1 MTVEDGPKA
10 QPPATGRDRFFTFTK
25 EQGLPDNVI
34 NNVQEDDFGCL
45 WLSGLRGIYRV
56 SRRQLNAVAAGRLP
70 TVACT
75 IFGEADGMLSSEC
88 NGGDNQ
94 PAGCKDRLGRIWF
107 PTVQGVVMIDPKL
120 ARSAGDPPP
129 VLVEQVKANGQVV
142 FGDDLES
149 SAPQRSSLPYRA
161 AASAKMERSKLPRSD
176 VAPYRL
182 PAGTARALEIFYTA
196 NNFADPARIR
206 FKYRLEGYDQDW
218 LWDEQNRR
226 TVSYANLKPG
236 RYTFR
241 VTACDSHGCWNEQ
254 GAQFAFYIEPFFWQT
269 WPFYIAMGA
278 LALAAAMGMHHQRV
292 ARLRGIGRLEQERSL
307 ADERAR
313 IARDLHDDLGAS
325 LSRIVLLSEVASK
338 EQQSGAKVTTQ
349 LARITTMAAQL
360 VDNIGELVWATN
372 SKYDNLAS
380 LAAYFREYAGEF
392 FDADVNC
399 HLDFPPSLP
408 EQSLTAVFR
417 RHLFLILKEALRNI
431 SKHSGATRIEV
442 GLSFAP
448 GSLELVI
455 QDNGKGFVPPRGGG
469 FHHGLSNM
477 RERIA
482 SLQGNLDLNSAPGEG
497 TRLVVRVPLP
507 RE

>member
-1 MTVEDGPKA
+1 MATGQAVLCKNGEPWQTFASNSLSCPDVRVIYQDRRGDLWFGTFGGGLNRLRNGTFTAYKTERGDHNNRCWWIYEDADGVFWIGSEDGLNRFVPPDDAEEQGNHNPKA
-10 QPPATGRDRFFTFTK
+10 QPPATGRNRFFTFTK

-34 NNVQEDDFGCL
+34 NNIQEDDFGCL

-56 SRRQLNAVAAGRLP
+56 SREQLNAVAAGRLS
-70 TVACT
+70 TVTCT
-75 IFGEADGMLSSEC
+75 IFGETDGMLSSEC

-149 SAPQRSSLPYRA
+149 SAPQRS
-161 AASAKMERSKLPRSD
+161 KLPRSD
-176 VAPYRL
+176 FAPYRL
-182 PAGTARALEIFYTA
+182 PPGTARAIEIFYTA
-196 NNFADPARIR
+196 NTFADPGRIR
-206 FKYRLEGYDQDW
+206 FKYRLEGYDRDW

-269 WPFYIAMGA
+269 WPFYIAIAA
-278 LALAAAMGMHHQRV
+278 LALATAMGLHHQRV
-292 ARLRGIGRLEQERSL
+292 ARVRRVERLEQERSL

-325 LSRIVLLSEVASK
+325 LSALS
-338 EQQSGAKVTTQ
+338 
-349 LARITTMAAQL
+349 
-360 VDNIGELVWATN
+360 
-372 SKYDNLAS
+372 
-380 LAAYFREYAGEF
+380 
-392 FDADVNC
+392 
-399 HLDFPPSLP
+399 
-408 EQSLTAVFR
+408 
-417 RHLFLILKEALRNI
+417 LFEK
-431 SKHSGATRIEV
+431 
-442 GLSFAP
+442 
-448 GSLELVI
+448 
-455 QDNGKGFVPPRGGG
+455 RG
-469 FHHGLSNM
+469 
-477 RERIA
+477 R
-482 SLQGNLDLNSAPGEG
+482 P
-497 TRLVVRVPLP
+497 
-507 RE
+507 